1 MMESIS
7 ALVTSSEMGCTSA
20 EAPTSLHGASR
31 CRTPQH
37 DQWLLCD
44 NVRGQQAARKQR
56 KVFGCPHMPAK
67 YRRREHI
74 EVPQFEMEWN
84 NDKK

>member
-1 MMESIS
+1 MA
-7 ALVTSSEMGCTSA
+7 ALRQRE
-20 EAPTSLHGASR
+20 GAASG
-31 CRTPQH
+31 
-37 DQWLLCD
+37 D

-56 KVFGCPHMPAK
+56 KVFGCLHMPAK